1 MVSKTILFVIL
12 FSFFLKNLPGDFA
25 EFLWKSGF
33 TSLQL
38 CGPSGNWTNCS
49 LLIRKVPRRSMKI
62 GQGWKKFCRDN
73 GFRGG
78 DQVVFE
84 FINEFSN
91 LVNVKK

>member
-1 MVSKTILFVIL
+1 
-12 FSFFLKNLPGDFA
+12 
-25 EFLWKSGF
+25 
-33 TSLQL
+33 
-38 CGPSGNWTNCS
+38 
-49 LLIRKVPRRSMKI
+49 MKI

-91 LVNVKK
+91 LVNVKKYVFMFIVWVLKQLIVSCFGVLLQCHQF